1 MTRIDDAVDQILKK
15 ELHLTRAEAIKV
27 VIEKRE
33 KNRIKKQY
41 ETKIK
46 RAKERRKKGKPA
58 KGSIKTVSGGAVSPR

>member
-15 ELHLTRAEAIKV
+15 ERHLTRAEAIKV

-33 KNRIKKQY
+33 KKRIKKQY

-58 KGSIKTVSGGAVSPR
+58 KDSIKTVSGGTVITR